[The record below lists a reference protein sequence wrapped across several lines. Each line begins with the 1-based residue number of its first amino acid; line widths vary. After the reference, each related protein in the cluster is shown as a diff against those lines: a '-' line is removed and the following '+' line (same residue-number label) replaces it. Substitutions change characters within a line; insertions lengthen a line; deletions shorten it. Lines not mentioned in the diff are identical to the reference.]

1 MRRLLTR
8 PVLGGALLGV
18 VLLAAVLAAVGPKL
32 FASNA
37 PPSIGGPFTL
47 TDGAGR
53 AVTDETFHRK
63 WMLVYFGYTHCP
75 DACPTALNDIANALD
90 LLTPQQRRDVAPLFI
105 TVDPERDTPKV
116 MQDYAGAF
124 STQIVGL
131 TGTAQQIG
139 AVEKEYKVYA
149 AKHPEKDGD
158 YEMDHSDIIYLMN
171 PQGKFVTIFGGST
184 APKELAEKLR
194 AAVA

>member
-1 MRRLLTR
+1 MRLLPGR
-8 PVLGGALLGV
+8 PVLAGVLLG
-18 VLLAAVLAAVGPKL
+18 LLLLGASLAAVGPRL
-32 FASNA
+32 FASDA

-47 TDGAGR
+47 TDGAGHP
-53 AVTDETFHRK
+53 VTDRTFRGK

-90 LLTPQQRRDVAPLFI
+90 QMGAARREVAPLFI

-116 MQDYAGAF
+116 MAEYAGAF
-124 STQIVGL
+124 SSQIVGL
-131 TGTAQQIG
+131 TGTAQQV
-139 AVEKEYKVYA
+139 ADVEKEYKVYA
-149 AKHPEKDGD
+149 ARHPEKDGD

-171 PQGKFVTIFGGST
+171 PQGKFVAIFNGGTSPADMT
-184 APKELAEKLR
+184 KRLQ